1 MKISFKNFES
11 KVDTYAGKG
20 ICAVIDVNILTDF
33 SGYDKVTQ
41 TGVVTKYL
49 FDFDKLFKN
58 GEEMFNKCIA
68 IGIKDSYTET
78 EQEFI
83 SNFFG
88 FSAAI
93 SIMDPQMEPLLKAQ
107 KSTINLVDRDGPML
121 SLLYEDYGVGF
132 EDVVKYCNF
141 ADDRTISH
149 RTFTLICVP
158 LSQDEIKA
166 FIAFLSK
173 HTYRTFRMNLIKSS
187 SQPEDKAV

>member
-11 KVDTYAGKG
+11 KVNTYAGKG
-20 ICAVIDVNILTDF
+20 ICAEIDVNILTDF

-41 TGVVTKYL
+41 TGAVTKYL

-88 FSAAI
+88 FTAAI
-93 SIMDPQMEPLLKAQ
+93 SIMDPHMETLLKAQ
-107 KSTINLVDRDGPML
+107 KSMINLVDRDGPML

-141 ADDRTISH
+141 ADDRTMNH
-149 RTFTLICVP
+149 RKFTLICEP
-158 LSQDEIKA
+158 ILQDEIKA

-173 HTYRTFRMNLIKSS
+173 YTYNTLRMNVLKSVS
-187 SQPEDKAV
+187 SFEDEAV

>member
-20 ICAVIDVNILTDF
+20 ICAVIDVNILTDL
-33 SGYDKVTQ
+33 SKYDKVTK
-41 TGVVTKYL
+41 TGFAVHYL

-58 GEEMFNKCIA
+58 GEEMFNKCME
-68 IGIKDSYTET
+68 IGIKDSYIDK
-78 EQEFI
+78 EQEYI

-107 KSTINLVDRDGPML
+107 KSTINLVDRNGPML
-121 SLLYEDYGVGF
+121 SLLYENYGVGF

-141 ADDRTISH
+141 ADERTMSN
-149 RTFTLICVP
+149 RTFTFICVP
-158 LSQDEIKA
+158 LRRMK
-166 FIAFLSK
+166 SK
-173 HTYRTFRMNLIKSS
+173 PS
-187 SQPEDKAV
+187 

>member
-20 ICAVIDVNILTDF
+20 ICAVIDVNIRTDF
-33 SGYDKVTQ
+33 SGYDKVTK

-58 GEEMFNKCIA
+58 GEEMFNKCIE
-68 IGIKDSYTET
+68 IGIKDSYTDK

-121 SLLYEDYGVGF
+121 SLLYENYGVGF
-132 EDVVKYCNF
+132 EDVIKYCNF
-141 ADDRTISH
+141 ADDRTMNH
-149 RTFTLICVP
+149 RKFTLICAP

-166 FIAFLSK
+166 FVAFLSK
-173 HTYRTFRMNLIKSS
+173 YTYNTFRMNVLERISDL
-187 SQPEDKAV
+187 EDEAV